1 MNVSDGLSGCS
12 ELREW
17 EELGSF
23 RHGIR
28 SDIEITSMN
37 MKTIHPC
44 EGWFQRFNARF
55 RGLRRRRD
63 RQGGAGGFGQGGA
76 EVPAPATVHSGVR
89 IGAEWQKV

>member
-28 SDIEITSMN
+28 SDIEITSMYT
-37 MKTIHPC
+37 KTVHPG
-44 EGWFQRFNARF
+44 EGWLHRFKARF
-55 RGLRRRRD
+55 PSVQTISRLGNAL
-63 RQGGAGGFGQGGA
+63 
-76 EVPAPATVHSGVR
+76 
-89 IGAEWQKV
+89 